1 MSLNHVE
8 RLLKE
13 KQIFRDSDRWL
24 LLGVWRA
31 EGLILSDE
39 QMRQFMQ
46 CSSAESITRRR
57 RLLKKKYPASN
68 AIDDERYNKFVDHKI
83 NRSFEYAPAEED

>member
-31 EGLILSDE
+31 EGLELSDD
-39 QMRQFMQ
+39 QMRKFMK

-57 RLLKKKYPASN
+57 RLLKEKYPATK
-68 AIDDERYNKFVDHKI
+68 AIDEERYNKFIDHKN
-83 NRSFEYAPAEED
+83 NRAYMPAEED

>member
-31 EGLILSDE
+31 EGLELTDD
-39 QMRQFMQ
+39 QMRKFMQ

-57 RLLKKKYPASN
+57 RLLKEKYPATK
-68 AIDDERYNKFVDHKI
+68 AIDDERYNKFIDHKN
-83 NRSFEYAPAEED
+83 NRAFEYTPAEED

>member
-57 RLLKKKYPASN
+57 RLLKEKYPATK
-68 AIDDERYNKFVDHKI
+68 AIDDERYNKFIDHKN
-83 NRSFEYAPAEED
+83 NRAFEYTPAEED

>member
-1 MSLNHVE
+1 MSLYHVE

-13 KQIFRDSDRWL
+13 KQVFRDSDRWL

-39 QMRQFMQ
+39 QMRQFMK

-57 RLLKKKYPASN
+57 RLLKEQYPASKTV
-68 AIDDERYNKFVDHKI
+68 DEERYNKFIDHKN
-83 NRSFEYAPAEED
+83 NRAYEPSKED